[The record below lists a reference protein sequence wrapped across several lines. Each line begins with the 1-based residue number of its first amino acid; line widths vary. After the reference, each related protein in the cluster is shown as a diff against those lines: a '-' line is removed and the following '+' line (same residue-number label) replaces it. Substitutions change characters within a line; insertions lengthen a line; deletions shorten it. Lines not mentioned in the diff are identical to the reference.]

1 MNIDPKQTK
10 KLASVL
16 IGIIAIIALMS
27 IWDQWNEMWYHF
39 GENIYFIIHKLR
51 FIYIL
56 LFLFFY

>member
-39 GENIYFIIHKLR
+39 GENIYYRIHK
-51 FIYIL
+51 
-56 LFLFFY
+56 

>member
-16 IGIIAIIALMS
+16 IVIIAIISLMS

-39 GENIYFIIHKLR
+39 GENIYYLIHK
-51 FIYIL
+51 
-56 LFLFFY
+56 